1 MTAKNMLD
9 VLKSCNL
16 VGEDLVEKFKEG
28 LFQIMYLN
36 EIMGNKLQWQ
46 DFECKYHKGNVIV
59 SIKDKE
65 YGLIK
70 LI

>member
-1 MTAKNMLD
+1 
-9 VLKSCNL
+9 
-16 VGEDLVEKFKEG
+16 
-28 LFQIMYLN
+28 MYLN
-36 EIMGNKLQWQ
+36 EIMGDKFDWQ
-46 DFECKYHKGNVIV
+46 DFECKYHKGNIIV

>member
-1 MTAKNMLD
+1 MTATYMLD
-9 VLKSCNL
+9 TLKSCNL
-16 VGEDLVEKFKEG
+16 VGEDLVSKFQEG
-28 LFQIMYLN
+28 LRQIIQLN
-36 EIMGNKLQWQ
+36 GIVGNKLQWQ

>member
-1 MTAKNMLD
+1 MTSTYMLD

-16 VGEDLVEKFKEG
+16 VGEDLVSKFQEG
-28 LFQIMYLN
+28 LRQIIQLN

-65 YGLIK
+65 YGLIN

>member
-1 MTAKNMLD
+1 MTAKYMLD

-16 VGEDLVEKFKEG
+16 VGEDLVDKFKEG

-36 EIMGNKLQWQ
+36 EIMGDKLDWRE
-46 DFECKYHKGNVIV
+46 FECTYYKGNIMV
-59 SIKDKE
+59 SKDKKE

>member
-1 MTAKNMLD
+1 MTSTYMLD

-16 VGEDLVEKFKEG
+16 VGEDLVEKFQEG
-28 LFQIMYLN
+28 LRQIIQLN

-46 DFECKYHKGNVIV
+46 DFECKYYKGNVIV

-65 YGLIK
+65 YGLIR

>member
-1 MTAKNMLD
+1 MTSTDMLD
-9 VLKSCNL
+9 TLKSCKL
-16 VGEDLVEKFKEG
+16 VGDDLVEKFKEG

-36 EIMGNKLQWQ
+36 EIMGNKLDWQ
-46 DFECKYHKGNVIV
+46 DFECKYHKGNIIV

>member
-16 VGEDLVEKFKEG
+16 VGEDLVSKFQEG

-36 EIMGNKLQWQ
+36 EIMGDKLDLQE
-46 DFECKYHKGNVIV
+46 FECTYYKGNIMV
-59 SIKDKE
+59 SKDKKE
-65 YGLIK
+65 YGLIR

>member
-1 MTAKNMLD
+1 MTATDMLD
-9 VLKSCNL
+9 VLKGCNL
-16 VGEDLVEKFKEG
+16 VGEDLVSKFQEG
-28 LFQIMYLN
+28 LRQIIQLN

-46 DFECKYHKGNVIV
+46 DFECTYYKGNIMV
-59 SIKDKE
+59 SINDKE

>member
-1 MTAKNMLD
+1 MTAKYMLD

-16 VGEDLVEKFKEG
+16 VGEDLVDKFKEG

>member
-1 MTAKNMLD
+1 MTSTDMLD

-16 VGEDLVEKFKEG
+16 VGEDLVEKFQEG
-28 LFQIMYLN
+28 LRQIIQLN

-46 DFECKYHKGNVIV
+46 DFECKYYKGNVIV

-65 YGLIK
+65 YGLIR

>member
-1 MTAKNMLD
+1 MTSTYMLD

-16 VGEDLVEKFKEG
+16 VGEDLVSKFQEG
-28 LFQIMYLN
+28 LRQIIQLN

-65 YGLIK
+65 YGLIR

>member
-1 MTAKNMLD
+1 MTAKNMLS
-9 VLKSCNL
+9 VLQKSEL
-16 VGEDLVEKFKEG
+16 VGKELSDKFKEG

-36 EIMGNKLQWQ
+36 EIMGDKLDWQ
-46 DFECKYHKGNVIV
+46 DFECTYYKGNIMV
-59 SIKDKE
+59 SKDNKE

>member
-1 MTAKNMLD
+1 MTAKYMLD

-16 VGEDLVEKFKEG
+16 VGEDLVSKFQEG
-28 LFQIMYLN
+28 IRQIIQLN
-36 EIMGNKLQWQ
+36 EIVGNKLQWQ
-46 DFECKYHKGNVIV
+46 DFECKYHKGNIMV
-59 SIKDKE
+59 SKDKKE

>member
-1 MTAKNMLD
+1 MTAKYMLS
-9 VLKSCNL
+9 VLKSYNL

-36 EIMGNKLQWQ
+36 EIMGDKLDWQ
-46 DFECKYHKGNVIV
+46 EFECTYYKGNIMV
-59 SIKDKE
+59 SKDNKE

>member
-1 MTAKNMLD
+1 MTSTDMVD

-16 VGEDLVEKFKEG
+16 VGKDLVSKFQEG
-28 LFQIMYLN
+28 LRQIIQLN

-59 SIKDKE
+59 SKDNKE